1 MLNDLF
7 RIQNRIAAGI
17 STTFKRSLYGTI
29 NWEKR
34 LVVLKGGRGTG
45 KTTLVFQHY
54 LEQYG
59 DVTKCLY
66 ISADNPL
73 VLKHGI
79 YHTAETY
86 FKYHGECLIIDE
98 VHKQKDWSIEVKAL
112 YDAYPDKRFIV
123 LGSSALSLLS
133 EKGDLSR
140 RSVIY
145 TLPIL
150 SFREFLALKHKQN
163 LELFSFLDLIR
174 NHTTIAGE
182 VSNQFSPILG
192 QFRDYLTGGSYPF
205 FLESNRE
212 EYLNTLANVVDKVIY
227 EDIPTI
233 KALRAFSSLKLK
245 KLLAHLATSS
255 IPVFNIES
263 LKSDIGVSKDTLYE
277 YFDLLDRA
285 EIINIVRTET
295 KNMKAFKHSKI
306 LYKSPNIYYAIAY
319 DFWHTSI
326 DKGNVRESYFASQV
340 PDRYTLYSS
349 AMTDFTIVDGD
360 EQYHIEVGGRSKKK
374 KQLANLE
381 NAYVF
386 KDDIEIGIGN
396 SIPLYLIGFL
406 Y

>member
-7 RIQNRIAAGI
+7 RIQNRIAAAI
-17 STTFKRSLYGTI
+17 STEFKRSLYDQI

-34 LVVLKGGRGTG
+34 LVILKGGRGTG

-73 VLKHGI
+73 VLKNGI

-86 FKYHGECLIIDE
+86 FKYHGKCVIIDE

-123 LGSSALSLLS
+123 LGSSALGLLS

-150 SFREFLALKHKQN
+150 SFREFLGLKYKKK
-163 LELFSFLDLIR
+163 LDLFTFTDLVN
-174 NHTTIAGE
+174 NHTTIAGQ
-182 VSNQFSPILG
+182 VSNQFSAILG
-192 QFRDYLTGGSYPF
+192 EFRDYLINGAYPF
-205 FLESNRE
+205 FLESSRD
-212 EYLNTLANVVDKVIY
+212 EYLNALANVVDKVIY

-263 LKSDIGVSKDTLYE
+263 LKSDIEISKDTLYE

-285 EIINIVRTET
+285 EIINIVRVET

-306 LYKSPNIYYAIAY
+306 LYKSPNIYYSIAF
-319 DFWHTSI
+319 DFWHSSI
-326 DKGNVRESYFASQV
+326 DQGILRESYFASQV
-340 PDRYTLYSS
+340 KSRYSLYSS
-349 AMTDFTIVDGD
+349 IVTDFTIVDGNKRF
-360 EQYHIEVGGRSKKK
+360 HIEVGGRSKKK
-374 KQLANLE
+374 KQLADLE

-386 KDDIEIGIGN
+386 KDDMEIGIGN